1 MSKKSRKRNKKIL
14 AAIGLGLG
22 AMALSKRKSKS
33 DLASTEDGKSGST
46 KITGGTNSNDYDSGT
61 KKPVSKPDNKM
72 PDNLS
77 KNTGKD
83 NKKPYSMEGK
93 FTTVTTT
100 DDSGKKTTKKLEPF
114 KNSGLTLGVSK
125 RKRNPDTNKG
135 YATKTG
141 NSRGDLGLTGKPEKK
156 DYFGATLFPRGKA
169 ADNFKTDN
177 REYGRANTYKSGGR
191 VKGCGKALRGFGK
204 AMKGKR

>member
-22 AMALSKRKSKS
+22 AMALSKRKNKA

-61 KKPVSKPDNKM
+61 KKKSDSTM

-83 NKKPYSMEGK
+83 NKAATPKNPYSIRTDKTPIK
-93 FTTVTTT
+93 FGLGAQKGYTKTSIPKATTT
-100 DDSGKKTTKKLEPF
+100 TIQDSMPRGNTATGSLSFNDKIRANNERIK
-114 KNSGLTLGVSK
+114 SGLKSYIILDS
-125 RKRNPDTNKG
+125 NK
-135 YATKTG
+135 
-141 NSRGDLGLTGKPEKK
+141 
-156 DYFGATLFPRGKA
+156 
-169 ADNFKTDN
+169 
-177 REYGRANTYKSGGR
+177 
-191 VKGCGKALRGFGK
+191 
-204 AMKGKR
+204 